1 MPLPWRA
8 VPADAPPT
16 VLLWFGG
23 ELQAVHD
30 APMGAVLAAD
40 SWLLDEGRVRGYF
53 EHWERFRG
61 WCEELS
67 IATAELVGFRDAVT
81 AALPRTGRWFPRVDL
96 VGSAAGR
103 AGAAQLV
110 LRVRPA
116 QAPMETAR
124 VLVADPG
131 DLRAYPRR
139 KGPDLP
145 LLLALRG
152 QAVAAGADELVVCD
166 ADGRLLEGALHSLLW
181 WEDDTLCT
189 TPDERTLPSITRW
202 LLLELAAAHGV
213 AVRRRLPLPEELAG
227 CEAWLANAVHG
238 ICPIVAWEPDG
249 PRAGSPDRAFEWRAL
264 LDETARH
271 LDG

>member
-1 MPLPWRA
+1 M
-8 VPADAPPT
+8 
-16 VLLWFGG
+16 
-23 ELQAVHD
+23 
-30 APMGAVLAAD
+30 
-40 SWLLDEGRVRGYF
+40 
-53 EHWERFRG
+53 
-61 WCEELS
+61 
-67 IATAELVGFRDAVT
+67 
-81 AALPRTGRWFPRVDL
+81 
-96 VGSAAGR
+96 
-103 AGAAQLV
+103 
-110 LRVRPA
+110 
-116 QAPMETAR
+116 
-124 VLVADPG
+124 LVADPG

-139 KGPDLP
+139 KGPGP
-145 LLLALRG
+145 AAAARAARAGRRRG
-152 QAVAAGADELVVCD
+152 RGRARLCD

-202 LLLELAAAHGV
+202 AAAR
-213 AVRRRLPLPEELAG
+213 ARRRSWRGGAPALPLPEELAD